1 MCGQPRVRETA
12 LAPVGARST
21 WPTPSEKT
29 AVLSFQLCFLSFVPS
44 LSWVNHRFPC
54 QNFQTA
60 EPFISLY
67 RRNAWS
73 TPSSPAPQC
82 TIWRQLLPTRTIS
95 WVRDLRKTAKQ
106 NGFETPL
113 YFQMRHDQMPRQAR
127 DKHIRTMALKHRRW
141 VSQSSRCHQAS
152 CWRSSLRR
160 MRSSSRLTCRA
171 HLVRTK
177 AV

>member
-44 LSWVNHRFPC
+44 LSWQIIAFHAKPL
-54 QNFQTA
+54 TA
-60 EPFISLY
+60 ELFISLY

-113 YFQMRHDQMPRQAR
+113 YVQMRHDQMPRQAR